1 MLKKTIYFEATS
13 IHNDKEYHDKRNLLI
28 SNYSYSYIPTSVLL
42 QIVKAGVENHNK
54 DKTAGNNIHFIFIA
68 SLDKEHAQF
77 ALTGKRKNIDTFV
90 TDFLTSEELLNHWT
104 VSKIS
109 KYSLVH

>member
-1 MLKKTIYFEATS
+1 MFKTRVYFEAAS
-13 IHNDKEYHDKRNLLI
+13 IQSDKEYHNTRNILL
-28 SNYSYSYIPTSVLL
+28 SGYRYTYIPTSVLL
-42 QIVKAGVENHNK
+42 KIIKESIEKYNEK
-54 DKTAGNNIHFIFIA
+54 KPAGNKIKFTFIA

-77 ALTGKRKNIDTFV
+77 SLTGKRKDIDAFATELF
-90 TDFLTSEELLNHWT
+90 TADDLLNHWT

>member
-1 MLKKTIYFEATS
+1 MLKKTIYFEAIS

-28 SNYSYSYIPTSVLL
+28 SNYSYKYIPTSVLL
-42 QIVKAGVENHNK
+42 KIVKTSVEKHNE
-54 DKTAGNNIHFIFIA
+54 DKAAGNKIYFTLIA

-77 ALTGKRKNIDTFV
+77 SLTGKRKNIDDFV
-90 TDFLTSEELLNHWT
+90 TELFTSEEVLNHWT